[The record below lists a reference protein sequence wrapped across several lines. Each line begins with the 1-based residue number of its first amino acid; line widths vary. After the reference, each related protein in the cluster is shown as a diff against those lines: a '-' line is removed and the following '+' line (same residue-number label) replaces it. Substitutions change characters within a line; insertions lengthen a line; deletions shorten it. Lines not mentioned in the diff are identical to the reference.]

1 MRKLHYIQNIYHFVF
16 MFLVF
21 FTFFSSATKLSS
33 QESPAEIEILKKI
46 SSNYIKQIIESSKS
60 LDEVAKKVG
69 LTRDELIRTC
79 LALSIDIDIFK
90 EEKVEPVPVSS
101 EPPSAVS
108 VNKLSSPEY
117 EPDVIIDYNGESPY
131 VLLVEKS
138 AHKIYLLKY
147 EKGNKSLVGAF
158 ECKTG
163 KNTGDKKAEGDQKTP
178 EGIFSLVA
186 KYNRNR
192 IRNRVGKGKA
202 YEYGEMAFATN
213 FPTYI
218 DKLNKK
224 NGSGIWLHGTDE
236 PFSET
241 SSLDTRGCV
250 VTTNETIKTLSKYIK
265 LRRTPLIIVETLK
278 FNKKK
283 DHINQQKEIL
293 DMLENWRSS
302 WEEKRLDDYIKHYSE
317 KFRGYGRN
325 LSEQKVHKER
335 VFRQATINHIKLNNV
350 VVLKHKDGMVAQFI
364 QDYSASNN
372 MKTINFKELYFVNDN
387 NTWKIIAERIR
398 N

>member
-1 MRKLHYIQNIYHFVF
+1 
-16 MFLVF
+16 MFLRR
-21 FTFFSSATKLSS
+21 
-33 QESPAEIEILKKI
+33 LK
-46 SSNYIKQIIESSKS
+46 KQIIESSKS
-60 LDEVAKKVG
+60 LDEVARKVG

-79 LALSIDIDIFK
+79 HALSIDIDIFEK
-90 EEKVEPVPVSS
+90 EKVEPVPLPS
-101 EPPSAVS
+101 EPSPAVS
-108 VNKLSSPEY
+108 VNKLSSPEF

-138 AHKIYLLKY
+138 AHKIYLLEY
-147 EKGNKSLVGAF
+147 ENGNKSLAGVF

-186 KYNRNR
+186 KYNRNQ
-192 IRNRVGKGKA
+192 ISNMVGKGKA

-213 FPTYI
+213 FPTFI
-218 DKLNKK
+218 DKLNNK

-278 FNKKK
+278 FNNKK

-293 DMLENWRSS
+293 DMLEDWRSS

-317 KFRGYGRN
+317 KFMGIRGKGRN
-325 LSEQKVHKER
+325 LLEYKDYKKNR
-335 VFRQATINHIKLNNV
+335 VFKYITINHIKLNNII
-350 VVLKHKDGMVAQFI
+350 VLKHKDGMVAQFI

-372 MKTINFKELYFVNDN
+372 MNTINFKELYFINDDN
-387 NTWKIIAERIR
+387 SWKIITERIR